1 MKTKLFGT
9 ALLSTVVLSLPVA
22 ASDFYVLAD
31 AAQNKF
37 SVGGESIKETGFIVG
52 GGYKFNETFALELAY
67 RDLGSTSEHRS
78 MVMADEVIR
87 LGIDMEF
94 TATQASLV
102 AEHPLSEKLNIFG
115 RVGIADL
122 KVKATGNISDGV
134 DNVSESGSVSKNKA
148 VYGVGLGYVT
158 SPSFTLRAEYSQYA
172 KWEGLKVSALSL
184 GFTYQF

>member
-1 MKTKLFGT
+1 MKAKLFGT

-31 AAQNKF
+31 AAQSKF
-37 SVGGESIKETGFIVG
+37 SVDGDSIKETGFTVG

-67 RDLGSTSEHRS
+67 RDLGSASEYTS
-78 MVMADEVIR
+78 VVTADEVIH
-87 LGIDMEF
+87 LGIEMEF
-94 TATQASLV
+94 TAIQAALV
-102 AEHPLSEKLNIFG
+102 AQHPLSEKLNIFG

-122 KVKATGNISDGV
+122 EVKATGNISDGV
-134 DNVSESGSVSKNKA
+134 DNVSETDSVSKNKA
-148 VYGVGLGYVT
+148 VYGVGLGYVV

-172 KWEGLKVSALSL
+172 KWEGLKVSTLSL